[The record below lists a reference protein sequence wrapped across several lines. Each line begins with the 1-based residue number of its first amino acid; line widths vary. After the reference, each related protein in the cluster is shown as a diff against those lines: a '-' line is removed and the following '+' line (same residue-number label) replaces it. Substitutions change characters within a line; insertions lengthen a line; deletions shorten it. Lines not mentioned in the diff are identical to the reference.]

1 MVQSVSTPACH
12 AGGRR
17 FESVPGRQKEKTP
30 FWVSF
35 LFATWNGLVEGGL
48 AEGKAKNMPVTCFLA
63 RGRVHG
69 SMTAAGRAVG
79 IDPYFSNTVSICGG
93 ICLPFIFGPG
103 TALSRAALPPSRPK
117 KKDGTQP
124 ASVCAYPFFCAM
136 SFSSCVSTWPS
147 TSSRSSSAANRP
159 RIWGLW
165 RWVKMVL
172 A

>member
-30 FWVSF
+30 KRVSF
-35 LFATWNGLVEGGL
+35 RFATWNGLEEGGL

-79 IDPYFSNTVSICGG
+79 IDPYFSNAVLS
-93 ICLPFIFGPG
+93 PG
-103 TALSRAALPPSRPK
+103 HLPPCRPK

>member
-35 LFATWNGLVEGGL
+35 SFSRNGLEEGGL

-79 IDPYFSNTVSICGG
+79 IDPYFSNTVLS
-93 ICLPFIFGPG
+93 PG
-103 TALSRAALPPSRPK
+103 HSPPCRPK